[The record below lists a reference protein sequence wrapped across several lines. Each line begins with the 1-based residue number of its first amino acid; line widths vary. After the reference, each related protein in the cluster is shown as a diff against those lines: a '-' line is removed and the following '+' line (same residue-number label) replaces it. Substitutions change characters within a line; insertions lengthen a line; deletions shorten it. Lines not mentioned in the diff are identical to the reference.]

1 MAREK
6 RVGGA
11 GGHALSRVQ
20 RAPSGDDAGRRHA
33 GHLRVRC
40 AVEPTGRFGDHARVR
55 GGRRAKRRGAD
66 EHRQHRVRVQGDV
79 SVHGRRAQQRDGR
92 FQHAGRAERIRTR
105 AFGGEFPGAGETTPV
120 EHVPDHRGGPR
131 RGRDGGGGGRQ
142 RRTANHHRDGARVTQ
157 RPRARRVA
165 ARGGGGAQG
174 TPSTHAKHGV
184 RGGAAHLGHGR
195 VAKRVGRD
203 GGGAAVE
210 GTRGFVL
217 RRRHGDDATH
227 HGGSGD
233 GEGTRGER
241 REEGGRPAAQDS
253 NEARG

>member
-1 MAREK
+1 MLSPEFNARL
-6 RVGGA
+6 R
-11 GGHALSRVQ
+11 
-20 RAPSGDDAGRRHA
+20 DDAGRRHA

-55 GGRRAKRRGAD
+55 GGCRAKRRGAD

-92 FQHAGRAERIRTR
+92 FQHAGRAERVRTR
-105 AFGGEFPGAGETTPV
+105 AFGGNFPAPKRPPSSMSPTIVVDPGAGATV
-120 EHVPDHRGGPR
+120 AAAGASGGPR
-131 RGRDGGGGGRQ
+131 II
-142 RRTANHHRDGARVTQ
+142 TAAHVLLNVL
-157 RPRARRVA
+157 
-165 ARGGGGAQG
+165 ARGAS
-174 TPSTHAKHGV
+174 P
-184 RGGAAHLGHGR
+184 LE
-195 VAKRVGRD
+195 
-203 GGGAAVE
+203 AVE
-210 GTRGFVL
+210 APRVHHQLTPNTVFAGRSASWARTSGETCRTRRRRRCGRGDTRFHS

-241 REEGGRPAAQDS
+241 RGGGAPAAQDS